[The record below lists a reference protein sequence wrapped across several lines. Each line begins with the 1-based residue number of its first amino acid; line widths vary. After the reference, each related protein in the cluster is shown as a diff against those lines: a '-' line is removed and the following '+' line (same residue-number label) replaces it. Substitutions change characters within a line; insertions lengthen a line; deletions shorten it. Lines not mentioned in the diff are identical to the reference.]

1 MGAAW
6 AQVDVQLVMQC
17 VSTLSGA
24 ERSLSQRADVLLAAA
39 AKDTGA
45 QTGSVPAMRRLRD
58 CLANSAHRAAAA
70 LKALDLAR
78 AAAAAGA
85 APGGGGDVQGGSLRG
100 RALLEACEEAF
111 ASVASNMVGLWCA
124 LVDALPHMAVSSMR
138 CLETTSRCPSHSP
151 RLCPP
156 QKGPLRISGRLP
168 NGDGLHRS
176 CVVCRMS
183 SVAAMTTVR
192 AVRVRVRVLGWV
204 LVGGRELLKD
214 AFSRATVCEVLESA
228 MHMDSAKAMR
238 AHDSLVRYSP

>member
-1 MGAAW
+1 LGAVR

-24 ERSLSQRADVLLAAA
+24 ERSLSQRADMLLAAA
-39 AKDTGA
+39 AQDMGA

-85 APGGGGDVQGGSLRG
+85 ATGGGVDVQGECLRG

-124 LVDALPHMAVSSMR
+124 FVDALPHMAVASMR
-138 CLETTSRCPSHSP
+138 CLEATTRCRSLSP

-156 QKGPLRISGRLP
+156 QRGPLRASRRLP
-168 NGDGLHRS
+168 NRDGLHRS
-176 CVVCRMS
+176 CLVCR
-183 SVAAMTTVR
+183 
-192 AVRVRVRVLGWV
+192 
-204 LVGGRELLKD
+204 LL
-214 AFSRATVCEVLESA
+214 
-228 MHMDSAKAMR
+228 
-238 AHDSLVRYSP
+238 PQ